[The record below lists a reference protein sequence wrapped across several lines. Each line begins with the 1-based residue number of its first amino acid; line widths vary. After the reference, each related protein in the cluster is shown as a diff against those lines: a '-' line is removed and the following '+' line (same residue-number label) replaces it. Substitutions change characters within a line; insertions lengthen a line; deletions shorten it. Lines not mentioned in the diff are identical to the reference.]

1 MKRLEEQADL
11 VPPALVNQKG
21 FHMDL
26 KVPYATITNKQQ
38 GFDAAKKLIP
48 EVIAKFGVKADTKI
62 DEVTSTINAKGTGFS
77 ANIQFTE
84 TEAIV
89 KVDLNFLLKPLKGK
103 ILETIERQLKK
114 VV

>member
-1 MKRLEEQADL
+1 
-11 VPPALVNQKG
+11 
-21 FHMDL
+21 MDL
-26 KVPYATITNKQQ
+26 KIPYANITDKKQ

-48 EVIAKFGVKADTKI
+48 DVIAKFGVKADTTT
-62 DEVTSTINAKGTGFS
+62 DEATNTISAKGTGFS

-84 TEAIV
+84 TDAVV

>member
-1 MKRLEEQADL
+1 MAQLE
-11 VPPALVNQKG
+11 LVNQKG
-21 FHMDL
+21 FLMDL
-26 KVPYATITNKQQ
+26 KVPYKNITDKKQ
-38 GFDAAKKLIP
+38 GFDAAKKIIP
-48 EVIAKFGVKADTKI
+48 EVIEKFGVKADTKI
-62 DEVTSTINAKGTGFS
+62 DEVTNTINAKGTGFT
-77 ANIQFTE
+77 ANIQFNE

>member
-1 MKRLEEQADL
+1 
-11 VPPALVNQKG
+11 
-21 FHMDL
+21 MDL
-26 KVPYATITNKQQ
+26 KVPYSNITDKKV

-48 EVIAKFGVKADTKI
+48 DVIAKFGVKADTKI
-62 DEVTSTINAKGTGFS
+62 NEATNTIDAKGTGFS
-77 ANIQFTE
+77 AMIQFTE
-84 TEAIV
+84 TEALV

>member
-1 MKRLEEQADL
+1 
-11 VPPALVNQKG
+11 
-21 FHMDL
+21 MDL
-26 KVPYATITNKQQ
+26 RVPYSQITDKKQ

-62 DEVTSTINAKGTGFS
+62 DDVTNTIDAKGTGFS
-77 ANIQFTE
+77 ANIQFTD
-84 TEAIV
+84 TEALV
-89 KVDLNFLLKPLKGK
+89 KVDLNFLLKPLRGK